1 MYLYVCISTCLCTYY
16 LYVIFKMFIRGP
28 GINWSWK
35 LGNTCCDSWDPSS
48 GLLKE
53 KQKLLTAESSFC
65 LAKFVFILFYIYL
78 KTKALQTKLEII
90 PGINNFLLEM
100 HHSVFFNKKSYAK
113 CFNLKLEYKMYMSK
127 ILFLGFKSL
136 FLSTR
141 LGAMA
146 TLQRKPWYK
155 KIEKAILRG
164 WGIKS
169 PMAKQKRFQRH
180 D

>member
-16 LYVIFKMFIRGP
+16 LYVMFKMFIRGP

-35 LGNTCCDSWDPSS
+35 LWNTCCDSWDPSS
-48 GLLKE
+48 GLQKE
-53 KQKLLTAESSFC
+53 KWKLLIAESSFC
-65 LAKFVFILFYIYL
+65 QANFVFILFYIYL
-78 KTKALQTKLEII
+78 ETKSLQSKLEII
-90 PGINNFLLEM
+90 QGINNFPLEI
-100 HHSVFFNKKSYAK
+100 HHSVFYKKSYVK
-113 CFNLKLEYKMYMSK
+113 CFHLKLEYKMYMSK
-127 ILFLGFKSL
+127 ILFLSFKSL

-146 TLQRKPWYK
+146 TLQREPWYK

-169 PMAKQKRFQRH
+169 PVAKQKRFQRH